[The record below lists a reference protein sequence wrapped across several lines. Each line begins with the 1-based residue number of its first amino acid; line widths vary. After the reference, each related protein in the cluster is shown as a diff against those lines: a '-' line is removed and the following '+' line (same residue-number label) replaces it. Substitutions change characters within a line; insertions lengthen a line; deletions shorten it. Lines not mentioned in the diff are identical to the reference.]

1 MRKGLNMKMAAMGL
15 ALASMVAC
23 TGKTTTDATCCAANG
38 EGNCPEGTCRKE
50 CTNACNTNNQKNKTM
65 AYSKKYTN
73 ADFYKDGK
81 FQQDVAME
89 AMKDMFAFYDVPFT
103 ELMAKDMW
111 VTDFG
116 LGDFENVGM
125 GGIFWINDPEYK
137 YFAHAIYLLP
147 GQMIPEHAHV
157 KTDFPAKHESWMVEK
172 GWVYNF
178 SEVGDETPNAPAI
191 IFGSTLLIKGDDPS
205 VGVYFTKDEEGATPT
220 KVSLIVRNTKSEI
233 IIQIPQ
239 LAEGQYWL
247 SVTTQ
252 AGANYGLV
260 KDLRTYKFPILLT
273 IGIGGGGDS
282 ESPDE
287 I

>member
-1 MRKGLNMKMAAMGL
+1 MKKNLMKSAAMG
-15 ALASMVAC
+15 ALLLSMAAC
-23 TGKTTTDATCCAANG
+23 NGKTSTGEATCCAAAD
-38 EGNCPEGTCRKE
+38 EGQCTEQCGNDCKNECNNNANCKINKE
-50 CTNACNTNNQKNKTM
+50 MK
-65 AYSKKYTN
+65 YSKKYTN

-89 AMKDMFAFYDVPFT
+89 AMKDMFAFYGVPFT

-125 GGIFWINDPEYK
+125 GGIFWVNDPEYG

-157 KTDFPAKHESWMVEK
+157 KTKFPAKHESWMVEK

-191 IFGSTLLIKGDDPS
+191 PATHGAIKSKNFVVQNVGDVLRLKKLETFHFMMAGP
-205 VGVYFTKDEEGATPT
+205 EGA
-220 KVSLIVRNTKSEI
+220 IVDEWACYHDNDGLRFTNTKAA
-233 IIQIPQ
+233 
-239 LAEGQYWL
+239 L
-247 SVTTQ
+247 
-252 AGANYGLV
+252 
-260 KDLRTYKFPILLT
+260 
-273 IGIGGGGDS
+273 
-282 ESPDE
+282 
-287 I
+287 